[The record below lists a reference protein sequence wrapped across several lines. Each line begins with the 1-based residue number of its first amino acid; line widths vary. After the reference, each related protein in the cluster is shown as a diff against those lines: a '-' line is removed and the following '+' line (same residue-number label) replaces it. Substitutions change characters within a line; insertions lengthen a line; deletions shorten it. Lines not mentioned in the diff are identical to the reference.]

1 MKPVLAVILLLF
13 FTISVYAL
21 SVEEIARLSKLKTSD
36 DLLIQIIQKDK
47 PAKPLSSRDILFLK
61 EQGVSDRVISYLI
74 QTSGTKQ
81 KEDYIAENLRVV
93 YTTDKKGKQH
103 RVVTNMDEKGKRL
116 GPELPPEAKQEVVQY
131 QAPEPPR
138 EVYVILK
145 DESDRRSD
153 DYEDEYSE
161 PPPDQNGIPLY
172 DGYYPG
178 YSPYFVPYYF
188 PHNFRGSKHRN
199 NLNQPDWRFKARPP
213 KTRTS
218 ASRPPMTRHSA
229 SRASSAG
236 TRTSASRP
244 PMTRPS
250 ASRPSSAGTRTF
262 QRP

>member
-1 MKPVLAVILLLF
+1 MDMKPVLAAVLLLF
-13 FTISVYAL
+13 FTFSVYAL

-36 DLLIQIIQKDK
+36 DLLIQMIQKDK
-47 PAKPLSSRDILFLK
+47 LAKPLSSRDMLFLK
-61 EQGVSDRVISYLI
+61 EQGVSDRVISYLL
-74 QTSGTKQ
+74 QTSGAKQ
-81 KEDYIAENLRVV
+81 KGDYVAENLRMV

-103 RVVTNMDEKGKRL
+103 RVVTNMDEKGNRL
-116 GPELPPEAKQEVVQY
+116 GPALPPEAKQEVVQY

-153 DYEDEYSE
+153 DYEDDYSE

-188 PHNFRGSKHRN
+188 PHKFRPHSSHHN
-199 NLNQPDWRFKARPP
+199 NPNQPDWRFRATTP

-218 ASRPPMTRHSA
+218 ASRPPMTRPST
-229 SRASSAG
+229 SRS
-236 TRTSASRP
+236 
-244 PMTRPS
+244 
-250 ASRPSSAGTRTF
+250 SSAGTRTF
-262 QRP
+262 RRP